1 MIYLLSIVHRRDAM
15 FDIMNFVQ
23 LLKTELGL
31 VCYPLVFPPTA
42 PNECSIITFTDIL
55 GSKGDVKN
63 LECTVYCRAE
73 RPDKALQNANKVI
86 KRLDKETSLVFDDIQ
101 VLLISA
107 ITPVGRFAGVDN
119 NGLNVFQASFK
130 IIICDY

>member
-1 MIYLLSIVHRRDAM
+1 MIFNKIFIKYFGYKYLDTKKTMELLTKEKEDTNERL
-15 FDIMNFVQ
+15 NFI
-23 LLKTELGL
+23 EFL
-31 VCYPLVFPPTA
+31 VIES
-42 PNECSIITFTDIL
+42 ECI
-55 GSKGDVKN
+55 
-63 LECTVYCRAE
+63 
-73 RPDKALQNANKVI
+73 PKALQNANKVI

>member
-1 MIYLLSIVHRRDAM
+1 M
-15 FDIMNFVQ
+15 FDIMEFVQ
-23 LLKTELGL
+23 WLKGELFMKF
-31 VCYPLVFPPTA
+31 YPLVFPATA
-42 PNECSIITFTDIL
+42 PNECNIVTFTDIL

-73 RPDKALQNANKVI
+73 RPDKALENANKVI
-86 KRLDKETSLVFDDIQ
+86 KRLDKETSLVFGNIQ